1 MSVSSLNV
9 ETGSIAEGS
18 TEGDDDR
25 SVVTPI
31 KDTPPA
37 SVLMG
42 GRDTDV
48 PDMEADADD
57 RPVTPTSSIGGRLA
71 DVDLEDRTE
80 RELEAYEAE
89 TEDQPRQPE
98 DVGAPVSVEPEAG
111 AVEERI
117 VPHAA
122 ETAHEIARERT
133 VTPPPESN
141 EPIDPTDSAAVEQA
155 EDASLVATVPG
166 NALAAMQPSPERTS
180 RNQDQPLREPLH
192 GPTSPLASS
201 TTPTPVVSA
210 VVPVPPEAD
219 VADQRPTP
227 NATPHAEDVERLQS
241 DTYGADD
248 EALAVMTG
256 SKPVPGAPAD
266 AIVTHEDEQP
276 AADVLDSLMD
286 ESPEPPVDVPTSA
299 AADDM
304 PSVRCSDC
312 SALVPLMDLGEHT
325 CEPAI
330 AAQSPER
337 RTASST
343 STVQPTSAQSDDF
356 VRQQDALVPEDVT
369 ADDDPETPVAP
380 VAPMPSPSH
389 DLIDAHS
396 QVHDDET
403 DSPMDAQFPAPP
415 SPRSRQ
421 DSAASIDGIPAPGST
436 SPYAIWLI
444 DQACPASIRATLKA
458 SRRRFGGVRP
468 SPDTWT
474 TRTARTWAARPPS
487 SRPRAERGGA
497 ARARLPSFSCRR
509 SYPARARDLVRNR
522 GHSPILCI
530 PSGFDASCCAEIWV
544 DIRSICI
551 RFLALPLQESIHC
564 DCRRLRVLARSLR

>member
-1 MSVSSLNV
+1 MPSREQADRNRVASIGTPGQRSVSPSPSAQATRRFASTSSSAGGRTRETTPEPAIIPPAGVPSLATGSPTETTISNSSTSTAPSSYAAIPPRLTRDLLGEPSGMRTPMSVSSLNV

-48 PDMEADADD
+48 PDVDAEADADD

-98 DVGAPVSVEPEAG
+98 DVGAPVLDEPDAG
-111 AVEERI
+111 AIEERI
-117 VPHAA
+117 VPHVA
-122 ETAHEIARERT
+122 ETAHEAARERT
-133 VTPPPESN
+133 VTPPPE
-141 EPIDPTDSAAVEQA
+141 PIDQSDSAAVEQA

-180 RNQDQPLREPLH
+180 RNQYQPLRESIR

-201 TTPTPVVSA
+201 TSPTPVVSA

-241 DTYGADD
+241 DSYGADD

-266 AIVTHEDEQP
+266 AIVVHEEEQP

-286 ESPEPPVDVPTSA
+286 GSPEPPADVPTSA
-299 AADDM
+299 TSDDM

-312 SALVPLMDLGEHT
+312 SKLVPLMDLGEHT
-325 CEPAI
+325 CEPAV

-343 STVQPTSAQSDDF
+343 STVQPAEPQSDDF

-369 ADDDPETPVAP
+369 AEDDPETPVAP

-389 DLIDAHS
+389 DVIDAYS
-396 QVHDDET
+396 QPHDDET

-421 DSAASIDGIPAPGST
+421 DSAASIDGIPAPG
-436 SPYAIWLI
+436 
-444 DQACPASIRATLKA
+444 AS
-458 SRRRFGGVRP
+458 
-468 SPDTWT
+468 
-474 TRTARTWAARPPS
+474 
-487 SRPRAERGGA
+487 
-497 ARARLPSFSCRR
+497 ARL
-509 SYPARARDLVRNR
+509 
-522 GHSPILCI
+522 
-530 PSGFDASCCAEIWV
+530 
-544 DIRSICI
+544 
-551 RFLALPLQESIHC
+551 
-564 DCRRLRVLARSLR
+564 RLD